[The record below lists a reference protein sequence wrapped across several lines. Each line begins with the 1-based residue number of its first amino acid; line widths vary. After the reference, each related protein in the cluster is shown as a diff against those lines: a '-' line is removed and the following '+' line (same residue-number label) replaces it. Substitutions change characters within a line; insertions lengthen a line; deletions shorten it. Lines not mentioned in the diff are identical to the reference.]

1 VFQAKGERNF
11 HIFYQLLAGA
21 DDALLEKLSLKR
33 DPSHY
38 VYLKQVDYLT
48 YTHSFEINEI
58 LYTFILRTQGD
69 SSKVS
74 GVDDAEGFKTVR
86 EALKVM
92 EIGDEEQ
99 QALYLLLSVI
109 IHLGNI
115 EFASG
120 DGGRARITNPDLVS
134 TIAKVWILLFCLPGG
149 KKPVS
154 ATPFSY
160 TSSFRY
166 FYIF

>member
-1 VFQAKGERNF
+1 M
-11 HIFYQLLAGA
+11 IF
-21 DDALLEKLSLKR
+21 
-33 DPSHY
+33 
-38 VYLKQVDYLT
+38 
-48 YTHSFEINEI
+48 
-58 LYTFILRTQGD
+58 YTFILRTQGD

-86 EALKVM
+86 EALQVM

-99 QALYLLLSVI
+99 QALFLLLSVI

-134 TIAKVWILLFCLPGG
+134 TIAKVWILFFFIYLVERNLFP
-149 KKPVS
+149 
-154 ATPFSY
+154 
-160 TSSFRY
+160 
-166 FYIF
+166 